1 MTKKEIPNEIHE
13 DYQEMETTIYY
24 LKGQANYIQKEES
37 NQFFKKCIFQ
47 VQDEDFKLSK
57 GKISEEE

>member
-1 MTKKEIPNEIHE
+1 
-13 DYQEMETTIYY
+13 METTIYY